1 MLLQEAD
8 ALLGTPAKTTERKEG
23 TLKVQTRE
31 YATASGRINADF
43 VEGVLIRYTIT
54 SE

>member
-1 MLLQEAD
+1 MLLPQAD
-8 ALLGTPAKTTERKEG
+8 ALLGVPVKTAERKEG

-31 YATASGRINADF
+31 YATQSGRVTADF
-43 VEGVLIRYTIT
+43 VEGVLIRYTVT

>member
-1 MLLQEAD
+1 MLLVEAD
-8 ALLGTPAKTTERKEG
+8 SLLGKPSRTAERKEG

-31 YATASGRINADF
+31 YATPSGRITADF

-54 SE
+54 SD